1 MLFNTGLFAAFFA
14 VFFVLYQFAV
24 PERRPRIWLIFIA
37 SLVFYAGWDYRFI
50 PLLLLSAVIDYGV
63 ALALERPGQ
72 SVARRKWFLTLS
84 IATNLG
90 VLGAFKYSSFAVD
103 SVGGLFA
110 TLGIPV
116 SLPTL
121 EVVLPVGISFYTFQ
135 SMSYTID
142 VYRGQMQARRDFL
155 TFASALAFF
164 PQLVAGPILRAS
176 QILPQLERLP
186 RPTWIGARHGIVL
199 ITAGYVKKSI
209 ADLLA
214 APVAIAFDG
223 SDPVSWLELWTG
235 VVAFAGQIYGD
246 FSGYTDIAI
255 GIGLLLGFQIP
266 ANFRLPYFASSPVDF
281 WRRWHITLSTWLRD
295 YLYIPLGGNRNGQG
309 RNLMLTMLLGGLWH
323 GASWTYVGW
332 GAYHGALL
340 VLQRWLERWPA
351 LASWSARSSG
361 WARTLKT
368 GFTFYLVLVG
378 WVFFRSHTID
388 GAFDLIAR
396 LHSPAGLP
404 APSGEA
410 VVIGIL
416 VALGFSLL
424 SFIDAVVIHRSEGFE
439 RRAWLLWPT
448 LALGLGCALLIGEAG
463 HAFLY
468 FQF

>member
-1 MLFNTGLFAAFFA
+1 M
-14 VFFVLYQFAV
+14 
-24 PERRPRIWLIFIA
+24 
-37 SLVFYAGWDYRFI
+37 
-50 PLLLLSAVIDYGV
+50 
-63 ALALERPGQ
+63 
-72 SVARRKWFLTLS
+72 
-84 IATNLG
+84 
-90 VLGAFKYSSFAVD
+90 
-103 SVGGLFA
+103 
-110 TLGIPV
+110 
-116 SLPTL
+116 
-121 EVVLPVGISFYTFQ
+121 
-135 SMSYTID
+135 
-142 VYRGQMQARRDFL
+142 
-155 TFASALAFF
+155 
-164 PQLVAGPILRAS
+164 
-176 QILPQLERLP
+176 
-186 RPTWIGARHGIVL
+186 

-235 VVAFAGQIYGD
+235 MVAFAGQIYGD

-255 GIGLLLGFQIP
+255 GIGLLLGFQIL

-295 YLYIPLGGNRNGQG
+295 YLYIPLGGNRHGQG

-351 LASWSARSSG
+351 LASWSSRSSV

-410 VVIGIL
+410 VVVGIL